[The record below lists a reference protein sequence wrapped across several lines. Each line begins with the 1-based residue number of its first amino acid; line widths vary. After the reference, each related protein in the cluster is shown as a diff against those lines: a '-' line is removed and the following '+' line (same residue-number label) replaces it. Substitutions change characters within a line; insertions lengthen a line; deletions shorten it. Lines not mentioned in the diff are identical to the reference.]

1 MTSGTSSGHSW
12 YIRIGL
18 LVWFVSAIFIALM
31 VRQLNGIVHG
41 TLYDYGL
48 KFSYNWATPYW
59 SLERFIYIF
68 LAVPAVVSGIALFA
82 DFWQGHRS
90 GVPEVKIVKSKPIA
104 NEIRAPVVSEK
115 DNSML
120 INCPKCHKVFS
131 KPLSMLDFSS
141 GKTRLVN
148 VCPYCNHVLGDANSR
163 NHVDIHVADTEQ
175 EELTEER

>member
-1 MTSGTSSGHSW
+1 M
-12 YIRIGL
+12 RIGL
-18 LVWFVSAIFIALM
+18 LVWLVSAIFIALM
-31 VRQLNGIVHG
+31 VRQLDGIVNG
-41 TLYDYGL
+41 TLYNYKL
-48 KFSYNWATPYW
+48 QFSDDWAVPFWT
-59 SLERFIYIF
+59 LEHFIYI
-68 LAVPAVVSGIALFA
+68 LLVAPAVVSGIILVA

-90 GVPEVKIVKSKPIA
+90 GVPKVKIVKSKPVA
-104 NEIRAPVVSEK
+104 NEIKTPVTSEK

-163 NHVDIHVADTEQ
+163 DHVDIHVADTEQ
-175 EELTEER
+175 EEVAEER